1 MLLGLLDLGLNKM
14 QVSFVETKNN
24 CPIAV
29 VDNFYSSGEV
39 ECIKKELT
47 SLFEIAKLKVFTNN
61 AVSKDENNN
70 PHQQSNSMFLDELF
84 SKDRSLSSILKTN
97 RKLFDSEQL
106 KEILTEKS
114 LFYSHIYNSNKDA
127 TLVNFYSSSDFYKEH
142 KDFSCFTALS
152 FFGLESFSG
161 GDLCFPEYGIQI
173 KPVSNRVV
181 IFPGFLLHSATTVE
195 SGIRVSIA
203 QFINY
208 R

>member
-1 MLLGLLDLGLNKM
+1 M

-29 VDNFYSSGEV
+29 VDNFYNDDEV
-39 ECIKKELT
+39 ECIKKELI
-47 SLFEIAKLKVFTNN
+47 SLFEVAKLKIFTNV

-84 SKDRSLSSILKTN
+84 SKDRSLSSILRVN

-106 KEILTEKS
+106 KEILITKS
-114 LFYSHIYNSNKDA
+114 LFYSYIYNSNKDV
-127 TLVNFYSSSDFYKEH
+127 TLVNFYSTSDFYKEH

-152 FFGLESFSG
+152 FFELESFSG
-161 GDLCFPEYGIQI
+161 GDLCFPEYDVKI
-173 KPVSNRVV
+173 KPTNNRVV
-181 IFPGFLLHSATTVE
+181 IFPGFLKHSASVVE

-203 QFINY
+203 QFVTY
-208 R
+208 K